1 MILDTPPDRFLHLT
15 ATAWTA
21 ISSFVSAAS
30 VIALIAFN
38 WRYLRWT
45 HKLSDSSMEQVA
57 VAKESLKRLE
67 EQVGADLLSQRH
79 AAIEVLRETLNRVAF
94 WTSNFRTD
102 VRSEQMPQIHLRPDN
117 WNLLV
122 TYASRHLPD
131 SSHNV
136 HAASQGL
143 HNVEV
148 ELNRLLIVPL
158 QNRGLNSSLQIRFN
172 GLQTNMDNMRNTL
185 TGINSAFYN

>member
-1 MILDTPPDRFLHLT
+1 MILDMPPDRFLHLT
-15 ATAWTA
+15 GTAWTA

-38 WRYLRWT
+38 WRYLHWT
-45 HKLSDSSMEQVA
+45 RKLSDSSMEQAA

-67 EQVGADLLSQRH
+67 EEVGADLLSQRH

-102 VRSEQMPQIHLRPDN
+102 VRSEQMPPIQLRPNN
-117 WNLLV
+117 WNVLV
-122 TYASRHLPD
+122 TYASHHLSD
-131 SSHNV
+131 SSHNL

-148 ELNRLLIVPL
+148 ELNRLLIVPI
-158 QNRGLNSSLQIRFN
+158 QNRGPNNSLQIRFN
-172 GLQTNMDNMRNTL
+172 GLQTNLDNMRNIL
-185 TGINSAFYN
+185 NGINSAFYN